1 MEVEENVR
9 YIEVDLTSN
18 EFDYSGTFQRRQ
30 IVDWNKLQ
38 YNSTYKS
45 FEYWRDKFPAGFE
58 YLAGFDKIIQ
68 NMADKAKSPY
78 EEMMEIILSS
88 NINDETTENGG
99 DDSNLS

>member
-45 FEYWRDKFPAGFE
+45 FEYWRDKFPPGFE
-58 YLAGFDKIIQ
+58 YLPGFDKIIQ
-68 NMADKAKSPY
+68 KMIENAKSPY

-99 DDSNLS
+99 NNTNLS